1 MLTRKTVAHE
11 LGHALGMFH
20 DYLDVDIS
28 ERYFHDPLE
37 GKKVLCTGLMDIPF
51 FNETLNKLIEPPDRW
66 SGCSVHDFRS
76 VFNQQKWDETCFKN
90 VIDTGNIIEE
100 SFVRKKSSYF

>member
-20 DYLDVDIS
+20 DWLNEYPS
-28 ERYFHDPLE
+28 ERYFHDPLKGE
-37 GKKVLCTGLMDIPF
+37 KVLCTGFMDVPIIDPIT
-51 FNETLNKLIEPPDRW
+51 NTTIEPPNRW

-76 VFNQQKWDETCFKN
+76 AFRQQKWDEKCFKN
-90 VIDTGNIIEE
+90 VIDIGNIIEE
-100 SFVRKKSSYF
+100 NLVMS